1 MRLIE
6 NLKKK
11 EIMFGVKI
19 QNTAATLAEDLK
31 TDKVFRAIMAAY
43 ILLIVLVLSANSAF
57 AAVDIFDKAA
67 EAGYGLIADFTKISG
82 VLAGLGCIIC
92 LVVAIVCYMFGAG
105 QSASKTLGYAG
116 KIILA
121 WIAINAAGWI
131 FAFLKNLVSGG
142 ALTKDSF

>member
-1 MRLIE
+1 MKLIE

-11 EIMFGVKI
+11 ETMLGIKI
-19 QNTAATLAEDLK
+19 QNASMSFVEDLK
-31 TDKVFRAIMAAY
+31 TDKIFRAIMAAY
-43 ILLIVLVLSANSAF
+43 ILLIILVLSANSAF

-67 EAGYGLIADFTKISG
+67 EAGYGLIADFTMISG
-82 VLAGLGCIIC
+82 VLAGLGCIIS

-121 WIAINAAGWI
+121 WVAINAAGWI
-131 FAFLKNLVSGG
+131 FAFLKNLVAGG
-142 ALTKDSF
+142 ALTKESF